1 MWPLLA
7 IVLVVGAVFAT
18 LVFHD
23 RVRQAERT
31 VTQVRDDLQSRVDQI
46 ERFQR
51 ENEDLRGQV
60 DQLQSRLTELNASL
74 EEQNQR
80 LETLTQEVEAIPTT
94 PIPVSSEEDE
104 LTETLRWTLQVGGF
118 LLSLLAVMLS

>member
-31 VTQVRDDLQSRVDQI
+31 VVQVRDELQGRVDQI
-46 ERFQR
+46 QR
-51 ENEDLRGQV
+51 LQQANDELTGRIE
-60 DQLQSRLTELNASL
+60 QLESRVTSLNASL
-74 EEQNQR
+74 DQQDQR
-80 LETLTQEVEAIPTT
+80 IETLTQEVEAIPTT
-94 PIPVSSEEDE
+94 PIPVSSQEDE